1 MDILDG
7 MVTEIRFQNEENGFA
22 ILKFRV
28 EGRGEFSCLGTLAA
42 LRVGEMVTFHGYFE
56 SDKKWGEQ
64 FRVRTFEYRTEAGVA
79 EIEYMLGSGLI
90 EGVGKKRAAD
100 IVAKFGTDTIRVL
113 DQEPG
118 RLKEVTGIG
127 KGRASKIVESW
138 KSQRGM
144 RELMLFL
151 QPYGISLNF
160 VYKIHKRYDAEAKA
174 VISENPYKLIEDM
187 RGVGF
192 KKADMIAQSIGYDKE
207 SYRRLKAAIVHSLH
221 EAEGN
226 GHCYLDRKELIA
238 QSVALTDVDE
248 TKIGFSLDHLITDT
262 ALIAQEDAVY
272 LRKTFER
279 ECELAAMLVDRITGS
294 KVQLMK
300 EEKARKWAE
309 DRCRRRDIQVNEQQI
324 LAVLLSQKEK
334 IMVLT
339 GGPGTGKTTTLK
351 LVIDLFYDN
360 GKKVVLAAPTGRA
373 AQKMGEVTGREGK
386 TIHRLLEYTIGSHGP
401 EFQRNK
407 EKPLEGDIF
416 VIDEFSMVDL
426 QLAVSLL
433 KAIPP
438 NGHVIFVGDAD
449 QLPSV
454 GAGNVL
460 ADLID
465 SGLIPLVRLTT
476 IFRQAGESRIVTA
489 AHEICHGDVPVFE
502 NKKSDTCFFL
512 TEEDPEKL
520 FELVVDLVARRLPA
534 SYGYDPAKE
543 IQVITAMHK
552 GTIGTQR
559 INEALQKR
567 LNGES
572 TEKISRG
579 EQHFATGD
587 KVMQIANNY
596 DLQAF
601 NGDIGFVVRVNETSM
616 TVSFPAITATY
627 EKKDF
632 DQLTH
637 AYCISIHKSQGSEF
651 PALVIPLSTQQF
663 VMLRRNL
670 IYTALT
676 RAKKLCVFVGSKEA
690 LAMAVKNRSDKKRNS
705 GLADRIRSLVV
716 SHVDLKK
723 DSVKK

>member
-1 MDILDG
+1 METLDG
-7 MVTEIRFQNEENGFA
+7 MVTEVRFQNEESGFA
-22 ILKFRV
+22 ILKFHV
-28 EGRGEFSCLGTLAA
+28 EKRGDFSCLGILAP
-42 LRVGEMVTFHGYFE
+42 LRVGEMVTFHGHFE
-56 SDKKWGEQ
+56 QDKKWGEQ
-64 FRVRTFEYRTEAGVA
+64 FRVHSFEYRTAAGLH

-90 EGVGKKRAAD
+90 DGIGKKRASD
-100 IVAKFGTDTIRVL
+100 IVAKFGLDTIRVL

-118 RLKEVTGIG
+118 RLKEVPGIG
-127 KGRASKIVESW
+127 KTRGKQIIESW
-138 KSQRGM
+138 KSQQGM

-160 VYKIHKRYDAEAKA
+160 VYKIHKRYDSEAKSK
-174 VISENPYKLIEDM
+174 ISENPYRLIDDM

-192 KKADMIAQSIGYDKE
+192 KKADMIAQSIGYDRE
-207 SYRRLKAAIVHSLH
+207 SYLRLKAAIVHSLH

-226 GHCYLDRKELIA
+226 GHCYLDRKELLAKAIE
-238 QSVALTDVDE
+238 LTGVDDA
-248 TKIGFSLDHLITDT
+248 KMGYSLDHLITDT
-262 ALIAQEDAVY
+262 ILIAQEDAVY

-279 ECELAAMLVDRITGS
+279 ECELAKMLVDRIAGS
-294 KVQLMK
+294 KILLM
-300 EEKARKWAE
+300 EEKKARAWAE

-324 LAVLLSQKEK
+324 GAVLLSQKERV
-334 IMVLT
+334 MVLT

-386 TIHRLLEYTIGSHGP
+386 TIHRLLEYTMGAKGP
-401 EFQRNK
+401 EFQRREEN
-407 EKPLEGDIF
+407 PLEGDIF

-426 QLAVSLL
+426 QLAHSLL
-433 KAIPP
+433 KAIPK
-438 NGHVIFVGDAD
+438 NGHIIFVGDAD

-465 SGLIPLVRLTT
+465 CGLIPLVRLTT

-489 AHEICHGDVPVFE
+489 AHEICHGDVPEFA
-502 NKKSDTCFFL
+502 NKKSDTCFFI
-512 TEEDPEKL
+512 TENDPEKL
-520 FELVVDLVARRLPA
+520 FDLVIDLVARRLPEA
-534 SYGYDPAKE
+534 YEFDPAKE

-552 GTIGTQR
+552 GSVGTQR

-572 TEKISRG
+572 KEKISRG
-579 EQHFATGD
+579 DHHFAVGD
-587 KVMQIANNY
+587 KVMQISNNY

-632 DQLTH
+632 DQLVH

-705 GLADRIRSLVV
+705 GLADRIRSLVTV
-716 SHVDLKK
+716 S
-723 DSVKK
+723 